1 MSVNS
6 QENRKMIW
14 ELLSDEIPK
23 NEKAWASMQ
32 NFINTTSDALHRER
46 FTKNRNIMEMNK
58 ILLKKCK
65 LYLQG
70 ITRDFTQTT
79 NRGPSFQSPSREV
92 NIDNRDYDKFTTKKE
107 RSATFENILRE
118 KQDNYNKLLEGEKPK
133 SINFSQEVDK
143 PISTMSSLL
152 DETMAAREK
161 ELQSIT
167 TKYNKSDVT
176 NWITN
181 GGDTK
186 DDKIKINEDVKG
198 ILKPIALETS
208 IPPLSSEDNSKR
220 VTFSIEEKESTQPK
234 NIRREG
240 SKFLARLKQRAEINN
255 TEKPKDTALSTS
267 SNLNIELLHEII
279 KNQQEIMKQ
288 QKIILEKLEK
298 SDS

>member
-92 NIDNRDYDKFTTKKE
+92 NIDNRDYDKFTTKK
-107 RSATFENILRE
+107 
-118 KQDNYNKLLEGEKPK
+118 
-133 SINFSQEVDK
+133 
-143 PISTMSSLL
+143 
-152 DETMAAREK
+152 AR
-161 ELQSIT
+161 
-167 TKYNKSDVT
+167 
-176 NWITN
+176 
-181 GGDTK
+181 
-186 DDKIKINEDVKG
+186 
-198 ILKPIALETS
+198 
-208 IPPLSSEDNSKR
+208 
-220 VTFSIEEKESTQPK
+220 
-234 NIRREG
+234 
-240 SKFLARLKQRAEINN
+240 
-255 TEKPKDTALSTS
+255 
-267 SNLNIELLHEII
+267 
-279 KNQQEIMKQ
+279 
-288 QKIILEKLEK
+288 
-298 SDS
+298 

>member
-23 NEKAWASMQ
+23 NQKAWMSMQ
-32 NFINTTSDALHRER
+32 DFINTTSDALHRER

-58 ILLKKCK
+58 ILLKECK
-65 LYLQG
+65 SYLQR
-70 ITRDFTQTT
+70 ITRNVTQTT
-79 NRGPSFQSPSREV
+79 NQGLSFQSPSREV
-92 NIDNRDYDKFTTKKE
+92 NIDNRNYDKFTTKKE

-118 KQDNYNKLLEGEKPK
+118 KQDSYNKLLEGEKPK
-133 SINFSQEVDK
+133 AINFSQEVDK

-167 TKYNKSDVT
+167 TNYNKKDVK

-181 GGDTK
+181 GGDATN
-186 DDKIKINEDVKG
+186 DKIKINEDVKG
-198 ILKPIALETS
+198 ILKPIALATS
-208 IPPLSSEDNSKR
+208 MSPSSSEGNSKR
-220 VTFSIEEKESTQPK
+220 VTFSIEDNESVKPK
-234 NIRREG
+234 NIKHEG

-255 TEKPKDTALSTS
+255 TEKPKETALSTS

>member
-1 MSVNS
+1 M
-6 QENRKMIW
+6 
-14 ELLSDEIPK
+14 
-23 NEKAWASMQ
+23 
-32 NFINTTSDALHRER
+32 
-46 FTKNRNIMEMNK
+46 
-58 ILLKKCK
+58 
-65 LYLQG
+65 
-70 ITRDFTQTT
+70 
-79 NRGPSFQSPSREV
+79 
-92 NIDNRDYDKFTTKKE
+92 
-107 RSATFENILRE
+107 
-118 KQDNYNKLLEGEKPK
+118 LEGEKPK